1 MKIHFFGI
9 REFFFSRL
17 INNTDQI
24 IGIIILAKNS
34 WGARKVREGAREAR
48 ERHRRE
54 NAPFQSMERSARYVK
69 RFDGVVG
76 LRRIMVDL
84 SVVGSPA
91 TAAER
96 AADEEDEGEEEA
108 EGAEDWLRAAMT
120 SCEPSLFLR

>member
-1 MKIHFFGI
+1 M
-9 REFFFSRL
+9 
-17 INNTDQI
+17 
-24 IGIIILAKNS
+24 
-34 WGARKVREGAREAR
+34 
-48 ERHRRE
+48 
-54 NAPFQSMERSARYVK
+54 K

-96 AADEEDEGEEEA
+96 AEEDEDAEEEA
-108 EGAEDWLRAAMT
+108 EDEEDAEDWLRAAMT